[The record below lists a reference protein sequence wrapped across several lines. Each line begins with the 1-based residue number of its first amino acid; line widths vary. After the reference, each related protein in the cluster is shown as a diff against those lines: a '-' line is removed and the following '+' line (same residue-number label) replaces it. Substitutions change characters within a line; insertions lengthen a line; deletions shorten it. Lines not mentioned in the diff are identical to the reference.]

1 MKLLLTLLMLS
12 CSCLAITKDKNE
24 NPFTLKLDQEIY
36 ITDEKGVIIEKSIIT
51 LLPGRNVR
59 IYLIDGTLIT
69 GVIKT
74 AEISESQDKKLF
86 KVFGESTNQ
95 KNVNFGFAIT
105 NDGVIGGAV
114 AFHDREVIYK
124 IKFLEDAK
132 GYVLVPEKIGKSG
145 S

>member
-24 NPFTLKLDQEIY
+24 NPFALKLDQEIY
-36 ITDEKGVIIEKSIIT
+36 ITDEKGVLIEKSIIT